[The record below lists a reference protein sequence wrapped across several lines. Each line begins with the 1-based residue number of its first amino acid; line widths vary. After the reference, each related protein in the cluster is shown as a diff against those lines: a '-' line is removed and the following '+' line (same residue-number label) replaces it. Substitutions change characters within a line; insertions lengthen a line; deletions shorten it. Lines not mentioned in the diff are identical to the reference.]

1 MASCHSGIIRGPL
14 ADHRLEG
21 KFLAA
26 VTNSITARGPDLDLK
41 IKDMNQT
48 DWGWFFLFNRAR
60 T

>member
-1 MASCHSGIIRGPL
+1 L

-26 VTNSITARGPDLDLK
+26 VTNSITARGPDPDLK

-60 T
+60 A